1 MWFAFTVGVGI
12 GAMIGLLLMG
22 LLSMAREKYPDVD
35 CVDCPV
41 RRVEP

>member
-1 MWFAFTVGVGI
+1 
-12 GAMIGLLLMG
+12 MG